1 MFPHCAPHLTHRALR
16 RLFVQHGTEPLYS
29 MRKLQDWTSNQL
41 YRWRA
46 ALKRG
51 QKPPSPALRKHLAS
65 NKDASEESVVAQ
77 KSPST
82 RAAVAHKP
90 IVKVRTTARKP
101 ADREKRQRKKKTA
114 AAAKKDAQE
123 QCPAPS
129 DALSNNVSV
138 ARQTDTLELAEF
150 GQEELEEALSQMLPT
165 DSGWTAQQQNSEA
178 ASLPGF
184 DCWAMA
190 KQTET
195 GTTTPVMTDC
205 QTPAVVRTMLLPEEQ
220 PVQDVEQLFRMEEPD
235 QRRDATQSSPVWEAD
250 ASGVLSEPV
259 GPLSL
264 GQCESAKQCFSA
276 DASLERDG
284 GSDGMSGAVHA
295 DDASLSSDLS
305 EWGST
310 TLSRQRSWGAPL
322 PVPTNYVSSNDISA
336 D

>member
-1 MFPHCAPHLTHRALR
+1 MCAQCVSL
-16 RLFVQHGTEPLYS
+16 PL
-29 MRKLQDWTSNQL
+29 
-41 YRWRA
+41 
-46 ALKRG
+46 
-51 QKPPSPALRKHLAS
+51 
-65 NKDASEESVVAQ
+65 
-77 KSPST
+77 
-82 RAAVAHKP
+82 
-90 IVKVRTTARKP
+90 VRTLHTN
-101 ADREKRQRKKKTA
+101 T
-114 AAAKKDAQE
+114 
-123 QCPAPS
+123 APS
-129 DALSNNVSV
+129 DALSKNVSV
-138 ARQTDTLELAEF
+138 TRQTDTLELAEF
-150 GQEELEEALSQMLPT
+150 GQEELDEALSQILPT
-165 DSGWTAQQQNSEA
+165 DSGWTAQQQDSA
-178 ASLPGF
+178 AALLPGF

-205 QTPAVVRTMLLPEEQ
+205 QTPAMVRTMLLPEEQ
-220 PVQDVEQLFRMEEPD
+220 PVQDVEQLFSMEEPD
-235 QRRDATQSSPVWEAD
+235 QRRDATQSSPVWEAE

-295 DDASLSSDLS
+295 DDESLSSDLS

-322 PVPTNYVSSNDISA
+322 PVPTNYVSSNDIST